1 VNNVAVTAI
10 LTFAAMLSTA
20 PDLPDFEWH
29 GSVARGNAIEIQGVT
44 GDIHAVPSEKQEVE
58 ILARFAQE
66 GGGQPVDIRVNQ
78 SSNGLTVCAVRT
90 PTGACATKDDP
101 MGVPGARVDYFVRVP
116 SGVHFTGRTVNG
128 EILVDSLRSN
138 VQAHTVNGKVTI
150 STTGTAQA
158 STVNGSI
165 QADLLKPFWSRPPEF
180 STVNGG
186 ITLKI
191 PTGTAGAVKAETK
204 NGKVVAEVPFCGD
217 ATDQTLEGSIG
228 NGGAGLGNPLLLRAI
243 NGTIEIRQRY

>member
-1 VNNVAVTAI
+1 
-10 LTFAAMLSTA
+10 
-20 PDLPDFEWH
+20 
-29 GSVARGNAIEIQGVT
+29 
-44 GDIHAVPSEKQEVE
+44 
-58 ILARFAQE
+58 
-66 GGGQPVDIRVNQ
+66 
-78 SSNGLTVCAVRT
+78 
-90 PTGACATKDDP
+90 

-138 VQAHTVNGKVTI
+138 VQAHTVNGTVTI

-165 QADLLKPFWSRPPEF
+165 RADLLKPFWSRAPEF

-191 PTGTAGAVKAETK
+191 PTGASGALRAETK
-204 NGKVVAEVPFCGD
+204 NGKIVTEIPFCGD
-217 ATDQTLEGSIG
+217 ATDQSLEGSIG
-228 NGGAGLGNPLLLRAI
+228 NGGGNDGNPLLLRAI
-243 NGTIEIRQRY
+243 NGTIEIKQAY